1 MNILFILNGA
11 PYGSEAS
18 YNALRLAGAL
28 SKREGNVVRV
38 YLMGDAAST
47 AKSGQKL
54 AANHGNLEAMLHV
67 LVQADTKN
75 IAACG
80 SCLDARGLNTEDL
93 THGVHRGSLEELA
106 DWTEWSDKVL
116 VF

>member
-11 PYGSEAS
+11 AYGCEAT
-18 YNALRLAGAL
+18 YNGLLLAGAL
-28 SKREGNVVRV
+28 SKRTGNVIRL
-38 YLMGDAAST
+38 YLMGDSVTT
-47 AKSGQKL
+47 AKAGQKL

-67 LVQADTKN
+67 VSQSSDSSL
-75 IAACG
+75 AASG
-80 SCLDARGLNTEDL
+80 SCLDARGITTEEL